1 MDTPCSTKNLV
12 AIPVYNEQKHVANVI
27 DKVASHAQCILAIDD
42 GSTDYTPMLLAMQPV
57 DVIRNRTNRGYG
69 TALRMAFRWAQMYQY
84 DWVITMDCDEQHEPE
99 SLPDFYEA
107 IRADD
112 ADIING
118 SRYLD
123 PDKRD
128 GLPPVERRK
137 INKTVTDWVNRGLG
151 YNITDAFCGF
161 RAYRVSALDKLQLNE
176 DGYAIPLQQWVQF
189 AVHKLRVKEVPIK
202 LIYNDPNRTFGGVLD
217 DAEHRLT
224 HYREVFDSELALYPE
239 FGEQVVARLMADP
252 AGSGAGV

>member
-1 MDTPCSTKNLV
+1 MKTLV
-12 AIPVYNEQKHVANVI
+12 AIPVYNEQKYVAKVI
-27 DKVASHAQCILAIDD
+27 EKVAKHAQNILAIDD

-69 TALRMAFRWAQMYQY
+69 TALRMAFRWAQMYHY

-99 SLPDFYEA
+99 SLPDFFTA

-112 ADIING
+112 ADVING
-118 SRYLD
+118 SRYICPELCGD
-123 PDKRD
+123 P
-128 GLPPVERRK
+128 PPAERRK
-137 INKTVTDWVNRGLG
+137 INQTITGWANQGLG

-161 RAYRVSALDKLQLNE
+161 RAYRVSALDRLDLDE

-189 AVHKLRVKEVPIK
+189 AANGLRVKEVPIK

-217 DAEHRLT
+217 DAEQRLA
-224 HYREVFDSELALYPE
+224 HYREVFESELAKHTE
-239 FGEQVVARLMADP
+239 FGEAVIDKLLQDSAKS
-252 AGSGAGV
+252 AG

>member
-1 MDTPCSTKNLV
+1 MDTPCGTKNLV

-27 DKVASHAQCILAIDD
+27 EKVAKHATCILAIDD

-99 SLPDFYEA
+99 SLPDFYKA
-107 IRADD
+107 IEADD

-123 PDKRD
+123 PAMSGD
-128 GLPPVERRK
+128 LPPAERRK
-137 INKTVTDWVNRGLG
+137 INQTITGWVNNGLG

-161 RAYRVSALDKLQLNE
+161 RAYRVSALDKLELDE

-189 AVHKLRVKEVPIK
+189 AANQLRVKEVPIK

-217 DAEHRLT
+217 DAEQRLA
-224 HYREVFDSELALYPE
+224 HYREVFENELAKHPE
-239 FGEQVVARLMADP
+239 FGEGVIDRLMQSSANS
-252 AGSGAGV
+252 AS